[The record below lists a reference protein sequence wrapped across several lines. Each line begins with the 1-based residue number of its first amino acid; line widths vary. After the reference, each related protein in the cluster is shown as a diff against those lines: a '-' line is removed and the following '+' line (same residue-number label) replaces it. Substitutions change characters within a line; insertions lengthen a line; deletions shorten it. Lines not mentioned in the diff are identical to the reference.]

1 MTNPQ
6 DLASQPL
13 VCTILPTYNERDN
26 IELLIERLIA
36 SVPAPYLVLV
46 IDDNSPDGTWQ
57 VVAEIA
63 TRYSDPHQLRGE
75 TLATSGVALVRR
87 IDEKGLTSAIQKGI
101 DIAIAEYQADI
112 ITWMDCDL
120 SMPPEDVRLLVQVL
134 KEGRA
139 DMAIGSRWVRG
150 GKDIAHGL
158 MARTLS
164 WIINTFAIVVAGRYA
179 HDYTSGFMAAR
190 AELLGQIRLEG
201 DYGEYC
207 IDLICRAGRAG
218 YRLMEVPYVCVPR
231 NTGESKTGINLWDY
245 LVKGR
250 KYVATIWRLRRWK
263 SFNRKHN

>member
-1 MTNPQ
+1 MSNPQ
-6 DLASQPL
+6 DSASQSL

-26 IELLIERLIA
+26 IGLLIERLIK
-36 SVPAPYLVLV
+36 SVPPPYLVLV

-57 VVAEIA
+57 VVEEIA
-63 TRYSDPHQLRGE
+63 AAYSHPQQLRGE
-75 TLATSGVALVRR
+75 NGVASGVALVRR
-87 IDEKGLTSAIQKGI
+87 IEEKGLTTAIQRGI
-101 DIAIAEYQADI
+101 DEAIATYNADI

-120 SMPPEDVRLLVQVL
+120 SMPPEDVPKLVQVI
-134 KEGRA
+134 KENRA
-139 DMAIGSRWVRG
+139 DMSIGSRWVRG
-150 GKDIAHGL
+150 GKDIAHGV

-164 WIINTFAIVVAGRYA
+164 WIINTFAIIVAGNYA

-190 AELLGQIRLEG
+190 AELLKQIPLEG

-218 YRLMEVPYVCVPR
+218 YRLMEVPYICVPR

-250 KYVATIWRLRRWK
+250 KYVATIWKQRRWK
-263 SFNRKHN
+263 K